1 MWLTISR
8 VPASVFFCCCFFS
21 VSATLMIETQLL
33 SPQTPSYGH
42 TKAKMKYKWM
52 LCIFSKLSN
61 FQHRKSNH
69 VDSTWTHL
77 CHTHQLHKMTHHRCT
92 HSIGW
97 KERESGEQKTEETK
111 EIETVQG
118 VSAGRCGSLTWW
130 KGFALNGAGCAG
142 MRGGVAAA
150 GTGHLKQGRLGGRHG
165 GGVWF
170 RARLCALF
178 RTSIWRE
185 RSHVEVRSLH
195 HCIIKTMHFL
205 KLTYFLLFF
214 ASFPPPPKKNKTLI

>member
-1 MWLTISR
+1 MQLERCWPDVIDWQFLVCLHPCFLFFFHFLPRWWLKR
-8 VPASVFFCCCFFS
+8 
-21 VSATLMIETQLL
+21 QLFL
-33 SPQTPSYGH
+33 PQAPSYGH
-42 TKAKMKYKWM
+42 AKAKMKYKWM
-52 LCIFSKLSN
+52 LCIFLKLSN
-61 FQHRKSNH
+61 FQYRKSNH

-77 CHTHQLHKMTHHRCT
+77 CHTPQLHKTTHTHRCT

-97 KERESGEQKTEETK
+97 KEGESGEQKTTDEGER
-111 EIETVQG
+111 ERERDG
-118 VSAGRCGSLTWW
+118 AGRCGSPTWW

-150 GTGHLKQGRLGGRHG
+150 GTGHLEQGRLGGRHG

-185 RSHVEVRSLH
+185 RDVEMRSLY
-195 HCIIKTMHFL
+195 HCIIKTGTF
-205 KLTYFLLFF
+205 
-214 ASFPPPPKKNKTLI
+214 SS